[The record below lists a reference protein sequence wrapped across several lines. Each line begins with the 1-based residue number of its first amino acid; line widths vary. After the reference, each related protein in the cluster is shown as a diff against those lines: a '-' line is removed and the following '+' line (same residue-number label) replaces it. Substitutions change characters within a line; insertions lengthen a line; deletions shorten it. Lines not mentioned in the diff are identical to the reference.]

1 MLIQLSKS
9 SSSERFAPVANLL
22 NELNQTAIDLQPGSD
37 GLAKCKLDLYGLKTY
52 DVDFR
57 KHCCEIDREPRWL
70 GPLLIGC
77 SLGSVAA
84 VTAMALG
91 ANQWSVFSLHIAAT
105 VCATMTVFALKLI
118 RPIFTHRTCNLCQ
131 E

>member
-1 MLIQLSKS
+1 MAK
-9 SSSERFAPVANLL
+9 LL
-22 NELNQTAIDLQPGSD
+22 DELNQTAIDLQPGSD
-37 GLAKCKLDLYGLKTY
+37 GLAKCKLDLHGLAAYKI
-52 DVDFR
+52 DFH
-57 KHCCEIDREPRWL
+57 KQCCEIDRKPRWL
-70 GPLLIGC
+70 GLLLTGC